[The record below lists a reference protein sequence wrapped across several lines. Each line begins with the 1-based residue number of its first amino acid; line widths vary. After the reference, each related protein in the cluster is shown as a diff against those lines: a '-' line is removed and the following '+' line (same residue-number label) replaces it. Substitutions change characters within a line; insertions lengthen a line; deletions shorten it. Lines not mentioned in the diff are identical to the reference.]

1 MNLNRLR
8 ILILEMFK
16 IMNNSIPDFMKIF
29 CIKSNTDVLETIQPN
44 PEIPEYNQET
54 FGSKSLPVFLTQNL
68 RQSPAS
74 YKVL

>member
-1 MNLNRLR
+1 MT
-8 ILILEMFK
+8 
-16 IMNNSIPDFMKIF
+16 IF